1 MDQMDARL
9 SDAVASTEARGKWQE
24 NYVLT
29 VHEMEAILVT
39 NQ

>member
-1 MDQMDARL
+1 MVARL
-9 SDAVASTEARGKWQE
+9 SDTVASTEARGKWQE

-29 VHEMEAILVT
+29 VQEMEAGLVT